1 MSAKRSLWRV
11 PLIALITGA
20 LYTPCYVRIVLR
32 FGVIEPGMI
41 DDRAAPLTSGAL
53 LLLTL
58 VLGWAILLRKQT
70 RKEILLSSS
79 IVVVYGLLLWLVQ
92 FLSGSTTGP
101 AAVLFLHTIE
111 MDDFPNSTRV
121 VSAGTTRCD
130 RSLVRILPLFCSPA
144 VRPVWPKKAGLIR

>member
-32 FGVIEPGMI
+32 FGVIEPGVI
-41 DDRAAPLTSGAL
+41 DDRAALLTSGAL

-130 RSLVRILPLFCSPA
+130 RSLVRILPLFCSLA